1 MLELLKTIIA
11 DFHRR
16 QLPANIAERELSI
29 PLHPARVATVV
40 GPRRSGKT
48 FLLYSL
54 IQRLEKKIP
63 REKIVYIDFADERL
77 TISAQQLHLVLDAY
91 QQLFPKVDLKDVYLF
106 FDEIQ
111 EVPGWEQFIRRLE
124 GSVTKKIFL
133 TGSSSKLL
141 SREIASVLRGRT
153 LSYELLPFTFR
164 EYLGYRGIDSKDIHS
179 TRNKNL
185 IASQFE
191 RFLSTG
197 GYPEIFD
204 FDEKTRV
211 RALQSYVDIMLYRDI
226 IERYRIGQTYVV
238 KDMMRRL
245 IAGNACLFSVHKYY
259 NELKSR
265 GVRIGKD
272 ALYEF
277 LNHFADAYLVF
288 QLNKYDR
295 SAAKQ
300 EQALKKIYV
309 NDTGL
314 GFAYNFDLSRNVGR
328 MLETMIFLELRKAGR
343 AAYYAGGNGECDF
356 LIQEGRKI
364 ISAVQVCH
372 RLDDNNRE
380 REIRGLT
387 DALEKFRL
395 PGGLI
400 LTSDQ
405 EMEMESAGKKISV
418 KPAWKWILE
427 QKR

>member
-16 QLPANIAERELSI
+16 KLPADIARRELSI
-29 PLHPARVATVV
+29 PLKPARVATVV
-40 GPRRSGKT
+40 GPRRAGKT
-48 FLLYSL
+48 YLLYSL
-54 IQRLEKKIP
+54 IQRLEQNIP
-63 REKIVYIDFADERL
+63 RERIVYIDFADERL
-77 TISAQQLHLVLDAY
+77 TIGAEQLQLVLDAY
-91 QQLFPKVDLKDVYLF
+91 QQLFPKVDPKDVYWF

-111 EVPGWEQFIRRLE
+111 EVPGWEKFVRRLE
-124 GSVTKKIFL
+124 STVTKKIFL

-153 LSYELLPFTFR
+153 VSYELLPFSFR
-164 EYLGYRGIDSKDIHS
+164 EYLGYRSIDSADVHS

-185 IASQFE
+185 IAAQFE
-191 RFLSTG
+191 LFLSTG

-204 FDEKTRV
+204 FDDENRV
-211 RALQSYVDIMLYRDI
+211 RTLQSYVDIMLYRGI
-226 IERYRIGQTYVV
+226 IERYRLSQTFVV
-238 KDMMRRL
+238 RDMMRRL

-277 LNHFADAYLVF
+277 LNHFTDAYLVF

-295 SAAKQ
+295 SVAKR

-314 GFAYNFDLSRNVGR
+314 GSAYNFDLSRNVGR
-328 MLETMIFLELRKAGR
+328 MLEAMIFLELRKAGR
-343 AAYYAGGNGECDF
+343 TTYYAGGNGECDF
-356 LIQEGRKI
+356 LIQEGQRI
-364 ISAVQVCH
+364 VSAVQVCH
-372 RLDDNNRE
+372 RLDDGNRT

-387 DALEKFRL
+387 DTLERFRL
-395 PGGLI
+395 PEGLI
-400 LTSDQ
+400 LTSGQ
-405 EMEMESAGKKISV
+405 EREMESAGKKISI

-427 QKR
+427 QKQ